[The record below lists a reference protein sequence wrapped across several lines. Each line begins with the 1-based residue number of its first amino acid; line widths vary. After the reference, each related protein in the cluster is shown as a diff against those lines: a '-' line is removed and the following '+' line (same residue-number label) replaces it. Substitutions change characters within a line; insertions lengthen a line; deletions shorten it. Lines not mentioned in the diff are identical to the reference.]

1 MEIIERRFVAAAAD
15 RARDRV
21 ASAVRRCKK
30 LAPWLLGSPIK
41 NGMVQLYRN
50 DSDFRT
56 IVSIPHHLSFLA
68 PDSNVGIEYRVTAY
82 GKDGR
87 KIGTA
92 KRLIRHFATL
102 QQPLD
107 ELIENLDDHG
117 MFVVSCR
124 YDTSA
129 GIDFL
134 GETSPQFMTIFVP
147 RRDDSAP
154 QLIHSH
160 KYLDRLPPLSRAV
173 SRTSTLQEGLET
185 AERIDCF
192 VLNTGPMSVR
202 GAIELSNGTRR
213 DFSMPGHGVA
223 LVTMDLDRRQP
234 VDVTCRFDRVLNQRK
249 PIVFRRFSS
258 GWITASHS

>member
-1 MEIIERRFVAAAAD
+1 MERIERRLVAAAAD
-15 RARDRV
+15 HARRQL
-21 ASAVRRCKK
+21 SGTVRRCKK
-30 LAPWLLGSPIK
+30 MAPWLLGSPIK

-50 DSDFRT
+50 DGDFRT

-82 GKDGR
+82 RRDGR
-87 KIGTA
+87 KVGTA
-92 KRLIRHFATL
+92 KRLIPHFATL
-102 QQPLD
+102 QVPLD
-107 ELIENLDDHG
+107 ELIENLDDYG

-147 RRDDSAP
+147 RRNDSAP

-173 SRTSTLQEGLET
+173 SRTSALQEGLET
-185 AERIDCF
+185 ADRLDCF
-192 VLNTGPMSVR
+192 VLNTSPMTVR
-202 GAIELSNGTRR
+202 GEIELSNGSCRQ
-213 DFSMPGHGVA
+213 FSIPGRGVGQ
-223 LVTMDLDRRQP
+223 VTMAMDCRQS
-234 VDVTCRFDRVLNQRK
+234 VDVTSRFDRVLNHRK
-249 PIVFRRFSS
+249 PIVFRRFPS